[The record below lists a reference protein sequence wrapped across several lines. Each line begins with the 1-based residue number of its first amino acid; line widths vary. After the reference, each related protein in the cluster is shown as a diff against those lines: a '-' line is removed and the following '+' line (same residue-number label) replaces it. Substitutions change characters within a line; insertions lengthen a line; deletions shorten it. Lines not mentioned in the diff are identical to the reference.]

1 MVCVTLAAFVKLLLE
16 IECTQNSGI
25 SSILILAHLVTAHCI
40 KSDYAGDYKVFLG
53 KHYGNGTAECTEQ
66 QFEVER

>member
-1 MVCVTLAAFVKLLLE
+1 M
-16 IECTQNSGI
+16 SGI
-25 SSILILAHLVTAHCI
+25 SAILILAHLVTAHCI